1 MPGPGNKSSKKAAS
15 ISPQRGRPP
24 KFDYLSYEFLS
35 AVEDMARQGLDDLN
49 IAIGLKEKFGIGLS
63 SVWFSTLKNQK
74 DKNGNPTKIAA
85 GINEALV
92 RGRAVTNQ
100 AIKSTALQLLLGQ
113 KTVKST
119 RFNRDGEVICTDE
132 QEIPPDIHALMKWM
146 FDHDPEYRAEV
157 LNARREQISV
167 EASASAPVAD
177 DEVKEISVSVTYNQK
192 EDLELQDKFKKPSQ

>member
-1 MPGPGNKSSKKAAS
+1 M
-15 ISPQRGRPP
+15 SPKRGRPP

-63 SVWFSTLKNQK
+63 CVWFSTLKNQK
-74 DKNGNPTKIAA
+74 DKNGKPTKIAE
-85 GINEALV
+85 GINEALT
-92 RGRAVTNQ
+92 RGRAITAQ
-100 AIKSTALQLLLGQ
+100 AVKSTALQLLLGQ
-113 KTVKST
+113 KTIKHT
-119 RFNRDGEVICTDE
+119 RFNRNGEVICTDE

-167 EASASAPVAD
+167 ESAASLGT
-177 DEVKEISVSVTYNQK
+177 DEDGVDEISVSITYNQK
-192 EDLELQDKFKKPSQ
+192 EDLDLQEKFKKQSQ

>member
-1 MPGPGNKSSKKAAS
+1 M
-15 ISPQRGRPP
+15 SPKRGRPP